1 MYKRIFTTVA
11 IILGLGLA
19 CTLWAGDVATFM
31 DLGFSA
37 DGRYYA
43 FGQYGI
49 ESGTLKPWADI
60 FLIDVPKN
68 NFVSG
73 GRLSYVHSA
82 PITQG
87 QDGSGALYSLLSSN
101 GPLFNKYGIDFLRQS
116 RPLYLSMDPK
126 SGSSS
131 SNTPIEFRDFET
143 GDSYVA
149 TIVSFVEGTGD
160 TIKSSFFINL
170 DRTKVDGSKKSYV
183 VGTPQLKRPAVLA
196 YRICRVIIAP
206 KDGSMIFVIEMTK
219 KAASGSDIRYMVE
232 ALRL

>member
-1 MYKRIFTTVA
+1 MYKQRFTIVA
-11 IILGLGLA
+11 IGLGLSLA

-31 DLGFSA
+31 DLGFSM

-60 FLIDVPKN
+60 FVVDVPKN

-82 PITQG
+82 PIIQG

-101 GPLFNKYGIDFLRQS
+101 GSLFSKYGIDFLRQS
-116 RPLYLSMDPK
+116 RPLYLSMDSK
-126 SGSSS
+126 AGSSS
-131 SNTPIEFRDFET
+131 NNTSIEFRDFET

-149 TIVSFVEGTGD
+149 NIVSLVEGSGD
-160 TIKSSFFINL
+160 NIQSSFFINL
-170 DRTKVDGSKKSYV
+170 ECTKNDGSKKKYV
-183 VGTPQLKRPAVLA
+183 VGTPQLKRPAVQS
-196 YRICRVIIAP
+196 YRICRVMIAP

-219 KAASGSDIRYMVE
+219 KAISGSDIRYMVE